1 MTEALIFSMETTMNF
16 VFQPEPQVSV
26 PVVGTDAHFPVRRVY
41 CVGRNYAA
49 HAREMGFDP
58 DREPPF
64 FFCKP
69 DNAIVVVNPGEV
81 GEIAYPPGT
90 ADFQHE
96 IELVVAI
103 GKAGRDITV
112 DQANAHVFGYAVGL
126 DMTRRDL
133 QLKLRDKGRPWELG
147 KAFDQSA
154 PIAPIYPG
162 SSIGHPT
169 HGEISVMLDGADRQR
184 SDIAKLIWSVPEVI
198 FHLSQYFTLEP
209 GDLIYTGT
217 PEGVGKVARGQTMVG
232 AISGLGELHVKV
244 I

>member
-1 MTEALIFSMETTMNF
+1 MTYVVTPPAITALPINGSRDT
-16 VFQPEPQVSV
+16 
-26 PVVGTDAHFPVRRVY
+26 FPVRRVY

-69 DNAIVVVNPGEV
+69 ADAVVPVQNGQTLEL
-81 GEIAYPPGT
+81 AYPAET
-90 ADFQHE
+90 SNYHYE

-103 GKAGRDITV
+103 GKGGRNIARE
-112 DQANAHVFGYAVGL
+112 QANEHVWGYAVGL

-133 QLKLRDKGRPWELG
+133 QMKAREMGRPWELG

-154 PIAPIYPG
+154 PIGPLTPAAQLAGLEHAAIWLQ
-162 SSIGHPT
+162 
-169 HGEISVMLDGADRQR
+169 VDGQDKQR
-184 SDIAKLIWSVPEVI
+184 SDIDKLIWSVPETI
-198 FHLSQYFTLEP
+198 AYLSRFFELQP
-209 GDLIYTGT
+209 GDLIMTGT
-217 PEGVGKVARGQTMVG
+217 PEGVGPVVAGELMLGGVE
-232 AISGLGELHVKV
+232 SLGELRVRV